1 MEALREPKK
10 LISSHLKE
18 LGIPKSVSTLQKSA
32 LLGILRKVHEV

>member
-18 LGIPKSVSTLQKSA
+18 LGIPKSVSFFA
-32 LLGILRKVHEV
+32 KVCSSWHLEKGP